1 MEAVDSPGS
10 LASGTSWVCV
20 VGSVPAALLHRSWV
34 SLKHLYPLGFLLSC
48 VSHHGPHA
56 VHAVAKSQTRLSNW
70 TELNRS
76 VLPPSHRQDRW
87 EIQLEYSAPEVTVIQ
102 EWNKWALCDTFTPC
116 PSAEG
121 STCKHG
127 DKMSPHPRRQC
138 YSSPIRKALGGG
150 RGLIFHPIFLDFN
163 LCPCSFR
170 YRIMTQC
177 WQHQP
182 EDRPNFAIILE
193 RIEYCTQVYTSP
205 HLLQLVFIWKSLED
219 GKCQNVK

>member
-1 MEAVDSPGS
+1 MPHPKRYILSGWRLWTHQAHWPQAPPGS
-10 LASGTSWVCV
+10 VSWAPSLLPYSTGLESPWSISIPWVFCCPVCLTTDLMQ
-20 VGSVPAALLHRSWV
+20 STQSQ
-34 SLKHLYPLGFLLSC
+34 
-48 VSHHGPHA
+48 
-56 VHAVAKSQTRLSNW
+56 SQTRLSNW

-205 HLLQLVFIWKSLED
+205 PPTSFS
-219 GKCQNVK
+219 

>member
-1 MEAVDSPGS
+1 MLWTRPCCRTPQVLS
-10 LASGTSWVCV
+10 L
-20 VGSVPAALLHRSWV
+20 PEV
-34 SLKHLYPLGFLLSC
+34 SLFPGFSAVLC
-48 VSHHGPHA
+48 VSPWTPCRPQGR
-56 VHAVAKSQTRLSNW
+56 KESDTTERLNW
-70 TELNRS
+70 TELICLTSFPQTR
-76 VLPPSHRQDRW
+76 R
-87 EIQLEYSAPEVTVIQ
+87 EIQLEYSFPEVTLIQ
-102 EWNKWALCDTFTPC
+102 EWNKRALYDTFTPC

-127 DKMSPHPRRQC
+127 GKMSPYPRRQC
-138 YSSPIRKALGGG
+138 YSSPIRKAL
-150 RGLIFHPIFLDFN
+150 RGKKCIFHPIFLDFN

-205 HLLQLVFIWKSLED
+205 TPTPPPPSASIYMEKSWRWQIP
-219 GKCQNVK
+219 KCEIIVTPARRNELCS